1 LKKKQSDAIVGLV
14 IVVAFIA
21 LLGGIIWLKKISL
34 TSSTVSYTALFPKI
48 GGLQV
53 GDPVY
58 VNGVE
63 KGTVSSI
70 LLHEAEVAV
79 QFRIDETIPFT
90 DSSDIT
96 VKNVGLMG
104 ERAVEIILSRAGE
117 QHKPDTGKKVARYI
131 KGNYDSGISEA
142 LGMLGNI
149 MGEAQGLLDT
159 VQYVV
164 NETVADPKFV
174 KFFGDAT
181 GRLDT
186 MTLLLDR
193 IVIENEPKLGGIVD
207 NLVSASSGVDGIV
220 KENRSGI
227 KSIVKNADGLS
238 SEARSIVVDAD
249 SLLATL
255 RSISAKIDTGKGTA
269 GKLLN
274 DDSVSVE
281 LTSTIK
287 NLDELIK
294 EVDDKGLKLRVR
306 LGFKER
312 KSDREAV
319 VK

>member
-34 TSSTVSYTALFPKI
+34 TNSTVSYTALFPKI

-63 KGTVSSI
+63 KGTVADI
-70 LLHEAEVAV
+70 ALHEAEVAV
-79 QFRIDETIPFT
+79 RFRIDESIPFT
-90 DSSDIT
+90 DSSVVT

-104 ERAVEIILSRAGE
+104 ERAIEIILSRSGS
-117 QHKPDTGKKVARYI
+117 QHVPDKGKKVTAYI
-131 KGNYDSGISEA
+131 RGRYDSGISEA

-164 NETVADPKFV
+164 GQTVADPKFI

-186 MTLLLDR
+186 MTLLLNQ
-193 IVIENEPKLGGIVD
+193 IVVENQPKINSIVSD
-207 NLVSASSGVDGIV
+207 VQLVSAGVNGIV
-220 KENRSGI
+220 KENRFGF
-227 KSIVKNADGLS
+227 KSIVANVDTIS
-238 SEARSIVVDAD
+238 SDARSVVWSVDTLVHTFRNIAGKIDSGTGTVGQLVNSD
-249 SLLATL
+249 SL
-255 RSISAKIDTGKGTA
+255 
-269 GKLLN
+269 
-274 DDSVSVE
+274 SVE
-281 LTSTIK
+281 LSSTLGS
-287 NLDELIK
+287 LDDLVK
-294 EVDDKGLKLRVR
+294 EVDEKGLKLRVR
-306 LGFKER
+306 LGFKDR
-312 KSDREAV
+312 KSDRGAV
-319 VK
+319 Q